1 MLTIKD
7 VAKTLKLHEMTVY
20 RYVVSGKIKSVKFG
34 NTYRITEEEVE
45 KIKKDGLSK

>member
-34 NTYRITEEEVE
+34 NTYRITEEEMQRIM
-45 KIKKDGLSK
+45 KQGI

>member
-7 VAKTLKLHEMTVY
+7 VAKKLKLHEMTVY

-34 NTYRITEEEVE
+34 NAYRIREEELE
-45 KIKKDGLSK
+45 KIMREGI

>member
-20 RYVVSGKIKSVKFG
+20 RYVVSGKIPSVKFG
-34 NTYRITEEEVE
+34 NTYRIREDELE
-45 KIKKDGLSK
+45 KIQKEGINR

>member
-20 RYVVSGKIKSVKFG
+20 RYVVSGKINSVKFG
-34 NTYRITEEEVE
+34 NTYRITEAEVQRIMKE
-45 KIKKDGLSK
+45 GV

>member
-7 VAKTLKLHEMTVY
+7 VAKILKLHEMTVY

-34 NTYRITEEEVE
+34 NKYRISEEELE
-45 KIKKDGLSK
+45 KLKKVGLD

>member
-7 VAKTLKLHEMTVY
+7 VAKTLKLHELTVY

-34 NTYRITEEEVE
+34 NTYRITEEEVQRIRKE
-45 KIKKDGLSK
+45 GI

>member
-20 RYVVSGKIKSVKFG
+20 KYVVSGKIKSVKFG
-34 NTYRITEEEVE
+34 KTYRITETEVQRIMKE
-45 KIKKDGLSK
+45 GL